1 MILIFMI
8 LYIINVIYADD
19 VLLSVNYY
27 VLLCITKCKLHTH
40 NKTSLFIIQ
49 IRYSF
54 NAMILIFM
62 INVIHVDVGYIFMFS
77 DCHLLYV

>member
-27 VLLCITKCKLHTH
+27 VLLCITKCKLHTDN
-40 NKTSLFIIQ
+40 NKSLFIIQ

-54 NAMILIFM
+54 NAMILLFM
-62 INVIHVDVGYIFMFS
+62 INVFYVDVDYIYMF
-77 DCHLLYV
+77 

>member
-1 MILIFMI
+1 MI
-8 LYIINVIYADD
+8 LYIINVMYADD

-40 NKTSLFIIQ
+40 NSKSLFIIQ

-62 INVIHVDVGYIFMFS
+62 INVIHVDVGYIFMFYDS
-77 DCHLLYV
+77 HLLYV

>member
-27 VLLCITKCKLHTH
+27 VLLCITKCKLHTNN
-40 NKTSLFIIQ
+40 NKSLFIIQ

-54 NAMILIFM
+54 NLLQCYFKYLSILSG
-62 INVIHVDVGYIFMFS
+62 VY
-77 DCHLLYV
+77 